1 MAVDVAREGLV
12 ERLRALRWERVR
24 AGLALTA
31 GWIMVFPQGLV
42 AAALGQFDGVPPSW
56 FVALHVGGD
65 ELWLVAGAMVGSGS
79 CWSTTACTRSGRPAR
94 RGGGPLP
101 GSTIAPFHERRG
113 IANVPAGDRREG
125 A

>member
-65 ELWLVAGAMVGSGS
+65 ELWLVAGAMVGVGLVLVDHGLHALGK
-79 CWSTTACTRSGRPAR
+79 ACEAR
-94 RGGGPLP
+94 RRTA
-101 GSTIAPFHERRG
+101 SR
-113 IANVPAGDRREG
+113 
-125 A
+125 